1 MPFAA
6 TCMKLEIIILSEVS
20 QRKKNNM
27 ILLMCESQR
36 NDTDDK
42 TETNSQT
49 WKTDL
54 WLLRG

>member
-27 ILLMCESQR
+27 ILLMCEIQR

>member
-27 ILLMCESQR
+27 ILLMCEIQS

-54 WLLRG
+54 WLLRV

>member
-1 MPFAA
+1 MPLAA

-27 ILLMCESQR
+27 ILLMCEIQS

-54 WLLRG
+54 WLLRV

>member
-27 ILLMCESQR
+27 ILLMCEIQR

-54 WLLRG
+54 WLLRV

>member
-27 ILLMCESQR
+27 ILLMCEIQS

>member
-6 TCMKLEIIILSEVS
+6 TQIALEIIILSEVS

-27 ILLMCESQR
+27 ILLMCEIQS

-54 WLLRG
+54 WLLRV